1 MPGVTKNAV
10 RLGGAYV
17 EITADNGKLLSTLK
31 ETEGQVKSFADDFAK
46 IGASLAAVGVGVAA
60 PLKEAV
66 DTYAEFEKQML
77 ITQAVTRSTDLQL
90 AKLTKQAKE
99 LGAAT
104 SWTSA
109 QVAEGMTSLGR
120 MGFSNK
126 EIQESIEQVMDLGRA
141 LDVNVGTA
149 AKELGSVM
157 RQFGADSWEAGRY
170 ADVLA
175 KATNSS
181 ATAMS
186 ELLDTMKY
194 VGTAGA
200 SLGADVETVLALTM
214 ALRNAGLTASQAG
227 TQLRTM
233 FLKLQNPKNI
243 NKFSE
248 EFGVDI
254 YDANGRLKSFLDIL
268 IEAQARAVT
277 MGDNLS
283 VVARNMFG
291 VLQAPGFLALLQ
303 SPDLARYRDELYDA
317 EGAAKAFRESMESG
331 VFGSLKRS
339 QSYVEAV
346 SLTLGESL
354 RPTVIDLELL
364 IKDITDVAR
373 DFIEA
378 NKPLINMMARAAIEF
393 GSVGTA
399 VLATAGV
406 LKGLAGISNITTSGA
421 ARLVSAWRKAGDQTR
436 KFSTDVEAATAAAG
450 KLAAVRPG
458 EAVAASMA
466 KATAAAKETTAAVSV
481 LAAAESKLGQTFS
494 VSTPTG
500 TPAPR
505 IDTSG
510 MTANSGTLAAPAS
523 VVALINARDAEADR
537 LNRER
542 QAARQKELEARRAAI
557 VEANK
562 EYNTANEYLSVS
574 RQTAT
579 THRKNLELQNQSA
592 TIATETL
599 TYIAAE
605 NKAAEEQLAARRAA
619 IESRYKVISTDAL
632 AEAYAADKRKPINIQ
647 PFSVNDAAN
656 PFSIVVAPT
665 VDKKQKA
672 KDAMDNAFFVGGA
685 APDGT
690 FRPSGGAFSEAG
702 MTKGQYGLSVNG
714 KINIGSF
721 TPEQRAGFSTTSQT
735 VEPVAIGEELKAAW
749 DENIR
754 LQKENIE
761 DRDSLFKFFK
771 ELRQENRA
779 RIASTASRFKRNQ
792 MRKESRSQQRAI
804 IADLR
809 KNKAEAEKLRE
820 TVAKLNQMTTTGVNV
835 EPGQVFDP
843 EKMYNDQLEK
853 FFQRDERYQKANKR
867 WNKYVDKTPKW
878 NIFTRVAKEL
888 ALRKDD
894 AEFDRVLKEFH
905 AIYGRKKEFIAR
917 MQSSVGE
924 GSAGAFTVNP
934 QADNINATTKAT
946 EDATKATFK
955 LNETVNGTAVSTNRL
970 GETGQAAGRKV
981 AAGAKAG
988 SVGMQ
993 ALKFATNAALGVMK
1007 LLGGM
1012 ALSMLAWE
1020 AVALIFEKIASY
1032 AAKTAKS
1039 MAEAREANV
1048 NTLDEAQE
1056 ENDAL
1061 KQEAY
1066 QADDLITRFVA
1077 AAGSNKDL
1085 NFVERKNLDR
1095 MYDKLVESGYLT
1107 DAEVVKDEN
1116 AKSGYRIVNAGA
1128 AAAMQAR
1135 AREKALGEYEKSM
1148 SAARFN
1154 MESIDPTLVKKNPA
1168 LAEASFKD
1176 AVEIAGKYQPLAK
1189 ALGNLTPGQRKELL
1203 GGLDVKSLQK
1213 ELNKIDIKAKLAAGM
1228 VNGFDEDVYNLMKR
1242 EAIAALAN
1250 ERIENAK
1257 KYGDI
1262 GDEDKQAL
1270 YSMFFG
1276 DRNGVIAALS
1286 QDAGY
1291 SWLDEMKKLD
1301 ALILP
1306 EEVIKGIKEDIAA
1319 LKKDAEANKD
1329 KEYES
1334 DVDKQKRENDEA
1346 AAKATRETS
1355 MKELDALLEKQDEK
1369 QKTLSERRLDELN
1382 KSWEKTKAFYK
1393 DENGEWKSGIDD
1405 KEKEEFLKKET
1416 SLLERREELQKKINE
1431 ELEKQAQDEK
1441 KRQERERKEAEA
1453 EQTERDV
1460 EALNAGVDKMIE
1472 AFMSADFKT
1481 AQEEGKGIDVYMKS
1495 IAALSPNQNLSD
1507 FYRESVS
1514 KIASAISK
1522 TQVTLT
1528 TTGTF
1533 NPYEFLDMGNDVE
1546 LDVQRE
1552 QLANLR
1558 EANRGLRNIY
1568 AWMQTDD
1575 RFKEYM

>member
-1 MPGVTKNAV
+1 MPSVTKNAV

-17 EITADNGKLLSTLK
+17 EISADNGKLLSTLK

-46 IGASLAAVGVGVAA
+46 IGASFAAVGVGISA

-77 ITQAVTRSTDLQL
+77 ITQAVTRSTDSQL

-126 EIQESIEQVMDLGRA
+126 AIQESIEQVMDLGRA
-141 LDVNVGTA
+141 LDVNVGMA

-200 SLGADVETVLALTM
+200 SMGADVETVLALTM
-214 ALRNAGLTASQAG
+214 ALRNAGATASQAG

-243 NKFSE
+243 NKFAE

-268 IEAQARAVT
+268 IEAQARAAT

-303 SPDLARYRDELYDA
+303 SPDLARYRDELYNA

-354 RPTVIDLELL
+354 RPTIIDLELL

-378 NKPLINMMARAAIEF
+378 NKPLIYMMARAAIEF

-421 ARLVSAWRKAGDQTR
+421 ARLVSAWRKAGEQTR
-436 KFSTDVEAATAAAG
+436 KFSTDVEAATAAVD

-481 LAAAESKLGQTFS
+481 LAAAESKLGQSFS

-510 MTANSGTLAAPAS
+510 MTANNGTLAAPAS

-537 LNRER
+537 LNQER
-542 QAARQKELEARRAAI
+542 QAARQKELEALRAAN

-562 EYNTANEYLSVS
+562 EYNTANANLSVS

-579 THRKNLELQNQSA
+579 THRKNLKLQNKSA

-619 IESRYKVISTDAL
+619 IEARYKVVSTDSL
-632 AEAYAADKRKPINIQ
+632 AAAYAADKRKPINIQ
-647 PFSVNDAAN
+647 SFSVNDAAN
-656 PFSIVVAPT
+656 PLSIVVAPS
-665 VDKKQKA
+665 VDKKQQV
-672 KDAMDNAFFVGGA
+672 KDAMDNAFFVGAA
-685 APDGT
+685 APNGT

-714 KINIGSF
+714 KINLGSF
-721 TPEQRAGFSTTSQT
+721 TPEQRAGFSTTSQI
-735 VEPVAIGEELKAAW
+735 VEPITIGEELKAAW

-761 DRDSLFKFFK
+761 DRNSLFKFFK

-779 RIASTASRFKRNQ
+779 RIASTTSSFKRNQ
-792 MRKESRSQQRAI
+792 MRKESRSQQRAVL
-804 IADLR
+804 ADLR
-809 KNKAEAEKLRE
+809 KNKAEAERLRE
-820 TVAKLNQMTTTGVNV
+820 TVARLNQMTTTGVNV
-835 EPGQVFDP
+835 ESGQAFDP
-843 EKMYNDQLEK
+843 EKAYYDQLEK
-853 FFQRDERYQKANKR
+853 FFQQDEKYQKANKR
-867 WNKYVDKTPKW
+867 WNKYADKTPKW
-878 NIFTRVAKEL
+878 NVFTRIAKAL
-888 ALRKDD
+888 ASRKDD

-905 AIYGRKKEFIAR
+905 AIYGRREEFIAR
-917 MQSSVGE
+917 MQATVGE
-924 GSAGAFTVNP
+924 GSAGSFSVNP
-934 QADNINATTKAT
+934 QAENINATTKAT

-955 LNETVNGTAVSTNRL
+955 LNEAMNSATVSTNRL

-981 AAGAKAG
+981 ASGAKAG

-1039 MAEAREANV
+1039 MAEARDANV

-1056 ENDAL
+1056 KNDAL
-1061 KQEAY
+1061 NQEAY

-1085 NFVERKNLDR
+1085 NFVEKKNLDR

-1116 AKSGYRIVNAGA
+1116 SKSGYRIVNAGA

-1148 SAARFN
+1148 STSRFN
-1154 MESIDPTLVKKNPA
+1154 MATIDPSLVKNNPA
-1168 LAEASFKD
+1168 LSEVSFKD
-1176 AVEIAGKYQPLAK
+1176 AVDLAGKYQPLAK

-1213 ELNKIDIKAKLAAGM
+1213 ELIEIEQSAPLDATS
-1228 VNGFDEDVYNLMKR
+1228 ESRKR
-1242 EAIAALAN
+1242 SAIATLAN
-1250 ERIENAK
+1250 ERIANAE
-1257 KYGDI
+1257 KYGKI
-1262 GDEDKQAL
+1262 ADEDKQAL
-1270 YSMFFG
+1270 FSMFFG
-1276 DRNGVIAALS
+1276 DRNGVVAALS
-1286 QDAGY
+1286 QDAGA

-1306 EEVIKGIKEDIAA
+1306 EEVIEGIREDIAA

-1346 AAKATRETS
+1346 AAKVSRETS
-1355 MKELDALLEKQDEK
+1355 MKELDALLEKQEEK

-1382 KSWEKTKAFYK
+1382 KSWEKTQAFYK
-1393 DENGEWKSGIDD
+1393 DENGEWKSGIDE

-1431 ELEKQAQDEK
+1431 ELAKQAQDEK
-1441 KRQERERKEAEA
+1441 ERQEREQKEAEA

-1460 EALNAGVDKMIE
+1460 EALNAGVDKMIG
-1472 AFMSADFKT
+1472 AFMRNDFKT
-1481 AQEEGKGIDVYMKS
+1481 AQEEGKEVDDYLKS

-1514 KIASAISK
+1514 KIANAISK
-1522 TQVTLT
+1522 TQVTLSS
-1528 TTGTF
+1528 TGTF